1 MGELGR
7 RSSRNYNYGLLL
19 KKDLNSNHNALNRL
33 VLLLANTL
41 TFLGTLYV
49 NYIYASGS
57 GPGQSVGEVSDQY
70 STMITPAG
78 YAFSIWGLIYLLLL
92 GFVVNQ
98 WLEYF
103 KGWKDES
110 LSKSGIWFTLA
121 NVFNGLWIIV
131 WTSEQLGFS
140 VLVIFLLLFCLIQLA
155 LRLGL
160 EMWEAPKRVIILVW
174 WPICLYL
181 GWIVLAS
188 VVNSAVVIKDAGI
201 LEGLFNET
209 AWTIIVIIVAVL
221 IYFWLTFAR
230 NMREAALVGTWGI
243 AAIAYRHWDS
253 EATISIAA
261 LIAAI
266 LLFIA
271 SSFHAYNNRKSMPF
285 KP

>member
-1 MGELGR
+1 M
-7 RSSRNYNYGLLL
+7 
-19 KKDLNSNHNALNRL
+19 NRL
-33 VLLLANTL
+33 ALLLANTL

-49 NYIYASGS
+49 NYIYSSGS
-57 GPGQSVGEVSDQY
+57 GSGQSVGEVSDQY

-121 NVFNGLWIIV
+121 NVFNGLWIVV
-131 WTSEQLGFS
+131 WTIEQIGLS
-140 VLVIFLLLFCLIQLA
+140 VLVIFLLLFCLIQLV

-160 EMWEAPKRVIILVW
+160 EMWDAPKRVIFLVW
-174 WPICLYL
+174 WPICIYT
-181 GWIVLAS
+181 GWLVLAS
-188 VVNSAVVIKDAGI
+188 VVNTAVLVKYAGI

-209 AWTIIVIIVAVL
+209 AWTIIIITVAVL
-221 IYFWLTFAR
+221 IYLLLTFTR

-243 AAIAYRHWDS
+243 AAIAYRHWDT
-253 EATISIAA
+253 EAALAITA
-261 LIAAI
+261 LIAAV
-266 LLFIA
+266 LLFIV
-271 SSFHAYNNRKSMPF
+271 SSFHAYKNRKSAPF
-285 KP
+285 ST